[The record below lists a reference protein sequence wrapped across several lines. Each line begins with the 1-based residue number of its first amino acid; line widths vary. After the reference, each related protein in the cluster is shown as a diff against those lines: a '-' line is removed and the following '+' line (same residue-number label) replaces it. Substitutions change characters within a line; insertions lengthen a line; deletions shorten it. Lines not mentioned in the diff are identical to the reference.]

1 MDQVYYSRTVLNS
14 AKRLVKRL
22 AVDNW
27 EKRFDKKFGVQEI
40 TGVNTK
46 GIGWYPNIPSP
57 TEVKKF
63 IAKLLRT
70 WQQRKISV

>member
-1 MDQVYYSRTVLNS
+1 MTNILFQNKTRPS
-14 AKRLVKRL
+14 AKRLVKRI

-70 WQQRKISV
+70 